1 MEIFE
6 SQIRHK
12 KSAHERKHHTHTDE
26 KREREKEPLSKEAL
40 FLSLSL
46 SPSLS
51 LSFSLSLCACV
62 RVRYIKR
69 EMSPSTTTTNNAERR
84 ENDEEEETNLPKH
97 LTALAKECLLSLNP
111 LHAILCLEATFQ
123 NDRAKFPAGSIEEA
137 RNRLMIGKILN
148 AVTENQA
155 EAKRHLEMGAFI

>member
-1 MEIFE
+1 
-6 SQIRHK
+6 
-12 KSAHERKHHTHTDE
+12 
-26 KREREKEPLSKEAL
+26 
-40 FLSLSL
+40 
-46 SPSLS
+46 
-51 LSFSLSLCACV
+51 
-62 RVRYIKR
+62 
-69 EMSPSTTTTNNAERR
+69 MSPSTTTNKAERD
-84 ENDEEEETNLPKH
+84 DEEEETNLPKH

-137 RNRLMIGKILN
+137 RNRLTIGKILN

>member
-1 MEIFE
+1 
-6 SQIRHK
+6 
-12 KSAHERKHHTHTDE
+12 
-26 KREREKEPLSKEAL
+26 
-40 FLSLSL
+40 
-46 SPSLS
+46 
-51 LSFSLSLCACV
+51 
-62 RVRYIKR
+62 
-69 EMSPSTTTTNNAERR
+69 MSPSTTTNKAAER

-155 EAKRHLEMGAFI
+155 EAKRHLEMGAFIL